1 MSSSKS
7 PEVTTTTTT
16 GDTTPNVAINHD
28 VAVENRQKASA
39 LVSRADVVNLR
50 DDPEA
55 KAAFLSTFTA
65 EEEKRIM
72 EKVHK
77 IFFLLT
83 GLMFLIKQ
91 IDQNN
96 ATNVRVLQVGKPSN
110 IMKELKMTSNE
121 YNWVGSI
128 YGIAYIIFE
137 APSNLLLKRFSP
149 HNWQARIF
157 LSWGIITA
165 CHAAAKKKQ
174 DLLAM
179 RFLLGMFEA
188 GMFPGLLAQFQAWY
202 RPDEMGRVVAYF
214 FCWSAVSGM
223 VSALLAYGISYMDG
237 LAGLSAWR
245 WIYILEGIATILF
258 SGVVWYFLPDFPKSP
273 RSNRWFTEREQEFIE
288 TRLPESAPM
297 TSDPNFS
304 SKEIKTVLSE
314 WLIWSFMLSQTLVN
328 LGGYAL
334 TWYLP
339 TVITRLGFVG
349 LPRNQLL
356 LLPPFFAAACGLLF
370 SAWFMERAWIVRPA
384 YIMFILS
391 GMVIC
396 FVLFFTI
403 NDRVGIYIACVL
415 GNLFYQSY
423 FSPFWAWRSA
433 TLVGSTGT
441 AFTLG
446 LQSGI
451 AQLGGVV
458 GPQLFQ
464 SKWAYNGYKKSF
476 AIAASFTIAGWVANL
491 GTWWLTRN
499 TEYDVMRVR
508 RLANQARKEGRTN
521 LEDIKIFQ
529 ERKFYSGVG
538 LKRNKNGSETSSHV

>member
-1 MSSSKS
+1 MSIIWLTYPFSQFSDYKTPQVS
-7 PEVTTTTTT
+7 TAAPEVII
-16 GDTTPNVAINHD
+16 GRD
-28 VAVENRQKASA
+28 VAAQVRQKASGIVA
-39 LVSRADVVNLR
+39 RGNSMHLR

-55 KAAFLSTFTA
+55 KAAFLATFTA
-65 EEEKRIM
+65 EDEKRIM
-72 EKVHK
+72 RKADMRFV
-77 IFFLLT
+77 FLA
-83 GLMFLIKQ
+83 GIMYLIKQ

-96 ATNVRVLQVGKPSN
+96 ATNVKFLHVGQPSN
-110 IMKELKMTSNE
+110 IMIELGMTSNQ

-137 APSNLLLKRFSP
+137 APSNLLLKKLAP

-165 CHAAAKKKQ
+165 CHAAARNRH
-174 DLLAM
+174 DLYAM

-202 RPDEMGRVVAYF
+202 RPDEMGRVIAYF

-223 VSALLAYGISYMDG
+223 CSTMLAYGVSYMDG
-237 LAGLSAWR
+237 LAELSAWC
-245 WIYILEGIATILF
+245 WVYILEGLATVLF
-258 SGVVWYFLPDFPKSP
+258 SGVVWAYLPDFPKSK

-297 TSDPNFS
+297 TSDPDFS
-304 SKEIKTVLSE
+304 GKEIKGVLSE
-314 WLIWSFMLSQTLVN
+314 WLIYSFMLSQTLVN

-339 TVITRLGFVG
+339 TVITNLGFVG

-356 LLPPFFAAACGLLF
+356 LLPPFAAAAAGLLF

-396 FVLFFTI
+396 LFSFSQSRT
-403 NDRVGIYIACVL
+403 
-415 GNLFYQSY
+415 SY

-433 TLVGSTGT
+433 TLIGSTGT

-464 SKWAYNGYKKSF
+464 SKWAHNGYKSSF
-476 AIAASFTIAGWVANL
+476 AIAAAFTIAGWASNL
-491 GTWWLTRN
+491 WTWWLTRN

-508 RLANQARKEGRTN
+508 RLANKAKKEGRVN
-521 LEDIKIFQ
+521 AEDIKIFE
-529 ERKFYSGVG
+529 ERQFYDRSLRRAKTPGEGDANEV
-538 LKRNKNGSETSSHV
+538 

>member
-1 MSSSKS
+1 MSSSKDI
-7 PEVTTTTTT
+7 EVSTASS
-16 GDTTPNVAINHD
+16 DIVVNQD
-28 VAVENRQKASA
+28 VATEARQKANNKA
-39 LVSRADVVNLR
+39 SRANIVHLR

-65 EEEKRIM
+65 DEEKRIM
-72 EKVHK
+72 RKVDK

-83 GLMFLIKQ
+83 GMMYLIKQ
-91 IDQNN
+91 VDQNN
-96 ATNVRVLQVGKPSN
+96 TTNIRVLQVGQPSN
-110 IMKELKMTSNE
+110 IMKELKMSSNE
-121 YNWVGSI
+121 YNWIGSI

-137 APSNLLLKRFSP
+137 APSNLLLKRFAP

-157 LSWGIITA
+157 LTWGIITA
-165 CHAAAKKKQ
+165 CQAASQKRN
-174 DLLAM
+174 DLYAM

-202 RPDEMGRVVAYF
+202 RPDEMGRVIAYF

-223 VSALLAYGISYMDG
+223 VSALLAYAISYMNG
-237 LAGLSAWR
+237 IVGLSAWR
-245 WIYILEGIATILF
+245 WVYILEGLATILF
-258 SGVVWYFLPDFPKSP
+258 SGVVWYYLPDWPKSE

-304 SKEIKTVLSE
+304 SKEIKGVLGE

-339 TVITRLGFVG
+339 TIITNLGFVG

-356 LLPPFFAAACGLLF
+356 LIPPFAAAVVGLLF

-403 NDRVGIYIACVL
+403 SNRTGIYIACVL

-433 TLVGSTGT
+433 TLIGSTGT

-464 SKWAYNGYKKSF
+464 SKWAHNGYKTSF
-476 AIAASFTIAGWVANL
+476 AIAAAFTIAGWVSNL
-491 GTWWLTRN
+491 WTWWLTRN

-521 LEDIKIFQ
+521 TEDIKIFE
-529 ERKFYSGVG
+529 ERQFYEGKG
-538 LKRNKNGSETSSHV
+538 LKRTKGVGGSGNDV

>member
-1 MSSSKS
+1 MSSSKN
-7 PEVTTTTTT
+7 PEVIAGT
-16 GDTTPNVAINHD
+16 GNSTPKITINLD
-28 VAVENRQKASA
+28 VAAENRQKASA
-39 LVSRADVVNLR
+39 VVARADVVNLR
-50 DDPEA
+50 DDPDA
-55 KAAFLSTFTA
+55 KAAFLATFTA
-65 EEEKRIM
+65 EEEQRIM
-72 EKVHK
+72 NKVNK

-83 GLMFLIKQ
+83 GIMYLIKQ

-96 ATNVRVLQVGKPSN
+96 ATNVRVLQVGQPSN
-110 IMKELKMTSNE
+110 IMKELRMSSNE

-137 APSNLLLKRFSP
+137 TPSNLLLKRFSP

-157 LSWGIITA
+157 LTWGIITA
-165 CHAAAKKKQ
+165 CHAAAQKKH
-174 DLLAM
+174 DLWAM

-202 RPDEMGRVVAYF
+202 RPDEMGRVIAYF
-214 FCWSAVSGM
+214 FCWSAISGM
-223 VSALLAYGISYMDG
+223 VSALLAYGISYMNG
-237 LAGLSAWR
+237 LGGLSAWR
-245 WIYILEGIATILF
+245 WVYILEGLATILF
-258 SGVVWYFLPDFPKSP
+258 SGVVWYYLPDFPKSP
-273 RSNRWFTEREQEFIE
+273 RSNRWFTQREQEFIE
-288 TRLPESAPM
+288 TRLPENAPM

-304 SKEIKTVLSE
+304 SKEIKGVLGE

-339 TVITRLGFVG
+339 TIITGLGFVG

-356 LLPPFFAAACGLLF
+356 LIPPFGAAVIGLLF
-370 SAWFMERAWIVRPA
+370 SAWFQERAWIVRPA
-384 YIMFILS
+384 YIMIIMS

-403 NDRVGIYIACVL
+403 DSRVGIYIACVL

-464 SKWAYNGYKKSF
+464 SKWAHNGYKTSF
-476 AIAASFTIAGWVANL
+476 AIAAAFTITGWVSNL
-491 GTWWLTRN
+491 WTWWLTRN
-499 TEYDVMRVR
+499 TEYDVMRIR

-521 LEDIKIFQ
+521 VEDIKIFQ
-529 ERKFYSGVG
+529 ERRFYSGLG
-538 LKRNKNGSETSSHV
+538 LRRNKNGSETSSNV

>member
-1 MSSSKS
+1 MSSSKE
-7 PEVTTTTTT
+7 PEVVSALP
-16 GDTTPNVAINHD
+16 GDISINTD
-28 VAVENRQKASA
+28 VANEARQKASA
-39 LVSRADVVNLR
+39 KVSRADVVNLR

-65 EEEKRIM
+65 EEEQRIM
-72 EKVHK
+72 RKVNK
-77 IFFLLT
+77 VFFLLT
-83 GLMFLIKQ
+83 GIMYLIKQ
-91 IDQNN
+91 ASTSQKMCNELMLTHAQVDQNN
-96 ATNVRVLQVGKPSN
+96 ATNVRVLHVGKPSN
-110 IMKELKMTSNE
+110 IMKELKMSSNE

-137 APSNLLLKRFSP
+137 APSNLLLKSFAP

-157 LSWGIITA
+157 LTWGIITA
-165 CHAAAKKKQ
+165 CHAAARKRD
-174 DLLAM
+174 DLYAM

-202 RPDEMGRVVAYF
+202 RPDEMGRVIAYF

-223 VSALLAYGISYMDG
+223 VSALLAYAISYMDG
-237 LAGLSAWR
+237 IGGLSAWR
-245 WIYILEGIATILF
+245 WVYILEGLATILF
-258 SGVVWYFLPDFPKSP
+258 SGA
-273 RSNRWFTEREQEFIE
+273 EFIE

-304 SKEIKTVLSE
+304 GKEIKSVLGE

-339 TVITRLGFVG
+339 TIITNLGFVG

-356 LLPPFFAAACGLLF
+356 LLPPFGAAVLGLLF

-384 YIMFILS
+384 CIMFIMS

-403 NDRVGIYIACVL
+403 SSRVGIYIACVL

-433 TLVGSTGT
+433 TLIGSTGT

-464 SKWAYNGYKKSF
+464 SKWAHNGYKTSF
-476 AIAASFTIAGWVANL
+476 AIAAAFTIAGWVSNL
-491 GTWWLTRN
+491 WTWWLTRN

-521 LEDIKIFQ
+521 TVDIKVFE
-529 ERKFYSGVG
+529 ERRFYVGRGLRRTKVSG
-538 LKRNKNGSETSSHV
+538 SASTSASDV